1 MSAVCDRMH
10 LLTLGHEHSPR
21 WISIEGGGA
30 EVLRLPVIGILVH
43 APAGWFLL
51 ETGIGAAYAR
61 DREENRRIYADAPPE
76 LPGPGDPVLEALA
89 EHGVGLDEL
98 AGVGV
103 SHLHVDHA
111 GGLRHVAGTGVP
123 VHVQRIELRYALEEA
138 GEAQAYRRADYA
150 GLDLAWREHEGDGVI
165 TPGIDVLATPGH
177 TPGHMS
183 YRVRMA
189 ETGTWLFAVDAID
202 LQEGI
207 ETGTPIGWSAREQD
221 APLRRAS
228 HDRLVA
234 LAREEGARL
243 VPGHC
248 PRAWPALRSPP
259 GGLR

>member
-1 MSAVCDRMH
+1 MH